1 VLLVPNASIRFTP
14 PEPAQ
19 SAPRRGGIVSS
30 LIPHPPDQPARKA
43 SGNGG
48 NGEKRVWV
56 LANGTPRPVL
66 VTVGSSDGR
75 RTEIT
80 GGDLQAG
87 MQVIT
92 EATGGKP

>member
-1 VLLVPNASIRFTP
+1 
-14 PEPAQ
+14 
-19 SAPRRGGIVSS
+19 
-30 LIPHPPDQPARKA
+30 
-43 SGNGG
+43 
-48 NGEKRVWV
+48 
-56 LANGTPRPVL
+56 L